1 MALNNVVCFIRENI
15 EFPNRKLEYVI
26 RKIRDEKMDDPVV
39 ILCHEL
45 YNRTKETTK
54 CLDKDIKISLKNMDY
69 KIKELE
75 KKIITLEKEIETLNK
90 QNDVLKEQTIIDRNT
105 IHKMSH
111 YNSLLHKQIPNVM
124 NEEYSSE
131 SEDEDFDYTK
141 IQVKQEVEEEEEEE
155 KVSSLDKLE
164 FYKENRKVVFI
175 EFEEKKELFMKEKNE
190 EEKKKL
196 AKLCKKLQKR
206 VDEYD
211 FRIQNIMDER
221 QKDLDEMAV
230 FVMRNIKIDSIEKRE
245 KEAQALAEM

>member
-90 QNDVLKEQTIIDRNT
+90 QNDILKEQNNIHTNT

-111 YNSLLHKQIPNVM
+111 YNSLLEKQIPSVM

-131 SEDEDFDYTK
+131 SEDEDFYK
-141 IQVKQEVEEEEEEE
+141 REVKQEVKEEEEEE

-175 EFEEKKELFMKEKNE
+175 DFEEKKELFMKEKNE
-190 EEKKKL
+190 EEKKRL
-196 AKLCKKLQKR
+196 AKECKKLQKR
-206 VDEYD
+206 IDEYD
-211 FRIQNIMDER
+211 FRIENIMDER

-245 KEAQALAEM
+245 KEAQALSEM